1 MCNLS
6 FLSMQRI
13 MKMKFMF
20 IHVLA
25 YVLPGRKGLSQF
37 LSKQDE
43 PSSCKTC
50 CQFDGKAKEFVCAFQ
65 QTYSLV
71 GWLVCLF

>member
-1 MCNLS
+1 MQSIFS
-6 FLSMQRI
+6 FYATHNEDEVYVHSCASL
-13 MKMKFMF
+13 
-20 IHVLA
+20 

-43 PSSCKTC
+43 SSSCKTC